1 MNTNTLPTIQQEFQ
15 VRYTYQL
22 FFTRHLF
29 AEENPLFKNILT
41 EYRPNEAIKCLFVV
55 DQGVLDNH
63 KDLKG
68 QIKKYCDHFKDQIQF
83 TELIAVPGG
92 EQSKK
97 NQYSVEKCLEAINN
111 NAICRHSFVV
121 AIGGGAV
128 VDMVGY
134 ASTIAHRGVKLI
146 RIPTTVLAQNDAAVG
161 VKNSVNAF
169 DKKNFLGTFSVP
181 HAIIN
186 DLEFLKTLE
195 QRDWVAGIA
204 EAIKVALIKD
214 KKFFEYIESNAEA
227 LAKRE
232 MESMAYLIHRCAE
245 LHMEHIAKGGDPFES
260 GSSRPL
266 DFGHWSAHKMEYM
279 TQYRLRHGEAVAIG
293 MAIDMVYADLIGVL
307 EGDLDRILAVIKK
320 VGFTLEVPFEKDD
333 EIKELLNGIEEFRE
347 HLGGELTIPLIPKI
361 GTKTDV
367 HSIDYKLMEQAV
379 RSFMYKPQNS
389 I

>member
-1 MNTNTLPTIQQEFQ
+1 MNKKLPTIRQEFQ
-15 VRYTYQL
+15 VKYSYQL
-22 FFTRHLF
+22 LFTQHLF
-29 AEENPLFKNILT
+29 ATENPLFKDVLK
-41 EYRPNEAIKCLFVV
+41 EYRPNHPVKCLFVI
-55 DQGVLDNH
+55 DQGVLDHHPN
-63 KDLKG
+63 LGG
-68 QIKKYCDHFKDQIQF
+68 QIKSYCNNSKDQIQF
-83 TELIAVPGG
+83 TDFIVVPGG

-97 NQYSVEKCLEAINN
+97 DQSSVDQCLEAIND

-134 ASTIAHRGVKLI
+134 AATIAHRGVKLI

-181 HAIIN
+181 YAIIN

-214 KKFFEYIESNAEA
+214 KQFFEYIESNAEA
-227 LAKRE
+227 LANRE
-232 MESMAYLIHRCAE
+232 MEPMAYLIHRCAE
-245 LHMEHIAKGGDPFES
+245 LHMEHIAEEGDPFES

-266 DFGHWSAHKMEYM
+266 DFGHWSAHKLEYM
-279 TQYRLRHGEAVAIG
+279 TNYSLRHGEAVAIG
-293 MAIDMVYADLIGVL
+293 MAIDMVYAGLTGVL
-307 EGDLDRILAVIKK
+307 KDDLDRILNVIKK
-320 VGFTLEVPFEKDD
+320 VGFSLEVPFEKD
-333 EIKELLNGIEEFRE
+333 EAIKKLLNGIEEFRE

-367 HSIDYKLMEQAV
+367 HSIDYPKMEKAV
-379 RSFMYKPQNS
+379 RSFIYKPQNS

>member
-1 MNTNTLPTIQQEFQ
+1 MNTNLPPIRQAFQ
-15 VRYTYQL
+15 VRYSYQL
-22 FFTRHLF
+22 LFTQHVF
-29 AEENPLFKNILT
+29 AVENPLFKNVLA

-55 DQGVLDNH
+55 DKGVMDHHAQLESS
-63 KDLKG
+63 
-68 QIKKYCDHFKDQIQF
+68 IKQYCNQYPSQIQF
-83 TELIAVPGG
+83 TELVVVPGG
-92 EQSKK
+92 EQSK
-97 NQYSVEKCLEAINN
+97 QDQSSVDKCLKAINE

-134 ASTIAHRGVKLI
+134 AATIAHRGVQLI

-169 DKKNFLGTFSVP
+169 EKKNFLGTFSVP

-214 KKFFEYIESNAEA
+214 KAFFEYIEENTEA
-227 LAKRE
+227 LANRE
-232 MESMAYLIHRCAE
+232 MEVMAYLIHRCAE
-245 LHMEHIAKGGDPFES
+245 LHMEHISKGGDPFES

-279 TQYRLRHGEAVAIG
+279 TNYQLRHGEAVALG
-293 MAIDMVYADLIGVL
+293 MAMDMVYADLMGVL
-307 EGDLDRILAVIKK
+307 QDDLNRVLDVIKK
-320 VGFTLEVPFEKDD
+320 VGFQLEIPFESDK
-333 EIKELLNGIEEFRE
+333 EIKELLKGIEEFRE

-361 GTKTDV
+361 GTKMDV
-367 HSIDYKLMEQAV
+367 HHIDYELMDQAI
-379 RSFMYKPQNS
+379 RSFVCKPQNS
-389 I
+389 L

>member
-1 MNTNTLPTIQQEFQ
+1 MNKNTLPTIRQEFQ

-22 FFTRHLF
+22 LFTQHLF
-29 AEENPLFKNILT
+29 ALENPLFKNVLA
-41 EYRPNEAIKCLFVV
+41 EYGPNHPIKCLFVV
-55 DQGVLDNH
+55 DQGVLNLNP
-63 KDLKG
+63 KLG
-68 QIKKYCDHFKDQIQF
+68 EQIKEYCNHFKEQIQF
-83 TELIAVPGG
+83 TDLITVPGG

-97 NQYSVEKCLEAINN
+97 DQSSVEKCLDAINE

-134 ASTIAHRGVKLI
+134 AATIAHRGVKLI

-181 HAIIN
+181 YAIIN
-186 DLEFLKTLE
+186 DLEFLNTLE

-214 KKFFEYIESNAEA
+214 KQFFEYIESNAEA
-227 LAKRE
+227 LANRE
-232 MESMAYLIHRCAE
+232 MEPMAYLIHRCAE
-245 LHMEHIAKGGDPFES
+245 LHMEHIAEGGDPFES

-266 DFGHWSAHKMEYM
+266 DFGHWSAHKLEYM
-279 TQYRLRHGEAVAIG
+279 TGYKLRHGEAVAIG
-293 MAIDMVYADLIGVL
+293 MAIDMRYASLVGVL
-307 EGDLDRILAVIKK
+307 EDDLERVLSVIKK
-320 VGFTLEVPFEKDD
+320 VGFHLEVPFEKDAD
-333 EIKELLNGIEEFRE
+333 IKELLNGIEEFRE

-361 GTKTDV
+361 GTKVDV
-367 HSIDYKLMEQAV
+367 HSIDYELMEKAV
-379 RSFMYKPQNS
+379 RSFVYKPQNS
-389 I
+389 L

>member
-1 MNTNTLPTIQQEFQ
+1 MNKNLPTIRQEFQ
-15 VRYTYQL
+15 VKYSYQL
-22 FFTRHLF
+22 RFTQHLF
-29 AEENPLFKNILT
+29 ATENPMFKDVLA
-41 EYRPNEAIKCLFVV
+41 EYRPNHPVKCLFVI
-55 DQGVLDNH
+55 DQGVLDHHPN
-63 KDLKG
+63 LG
-68 QIKKYCDHFKDQIQF
+68 EQIKSYCNNHKDQIQF
-83 TELIAVPGG
+83 TDFIGVPGG

-97 NQYSVEKCLEAINN
+97 DQSSVNQCLKAIND

-134 ASTIAHRGVKLI
+134 AATIAHRGVKLI

-186 DLEFLKTLE
+186 DLEFLKTLD

-214 KKFFEYIESNAEA
+214 KHFFEYIESNAEA
-227 LAKRE
+227 LANRE
-232 MESMAYLIHRCAE
+232 MEPMAYLIHRCAE
-245 LHMEHIAKGGDPFES
+245 LHMEHIAEGGDPFES

-266 DFGHWSAHKMEYM
+266 DFGHWSAHKLEYM
-279 TQYRLRHGEAVAIG
+279 TNYSLRHGEAVAIG
-293 MAIDMVYADLIGVL
+293 MGIDMVYSGVTGVL
-307 EGDLDRILAVIKK
+307 EDDLDRVLSVIKK
-320 VGFTLEVPFEKDD
+320 VGFSLEVPFEKDED
-333 EIKELLNGIEEFRE
+333 IKELLNGIEEFRE

-367 HSIDYKLMEQAV
+367 HSIDYPKMEKAV